1 MSSIN
6 KQVRVPYSAEQM
18 FDLVYDI
25 NSYSQFIPLCTFAE
39 VYDQVENKSKA
50 TIKMAKGDLGF
61 KFSTLNTIEVGRS
74 IAINLEHGP
83 FKSLKGVWRFSPVSA
98 HECII
103 SLHFEFQ
110 FSNLLLDLALGGLFR
125 QVCDSMIECFRKQ
138 AVIRYDIC
146 AN

>member
-61 KFSTLNTIEVGRS
+61 KFSTLNTIEEGRS

-125 QVCDSMIECFRKQ
+125 QVCDSMIECFRQQ

>member
-50 TIKMAKGDLGF
+50 TMKMAKGDLGF
-61 KFSTLNTIEVGRS
+61 KFSTLNTIEEGRS

-83 FKSLKGVWRFSPVSA
+83 FKSLKGVWQFIPVSV
-98 HECII
+98 HESII
-103 SLHFEFQ
+103 SLQFEFQ
-110 FSNLLLDLALGGLFR
+110 FSNLLLDVALGGLFR
-125 QVCDSMIECFRKQ
+125 QVCDSMIDCFHKQ
-138 AVIRYDIC
+138 AMVRYR
-146 AN
+146 ATR

>member
-39 VYDQVENKSKA
+39 VYDQVDNQSKA
-50 TIKMAKGDLGF
+50 TMKIAKGELGF
-61 KFSTLNTIEVGRS
+61 KFSTLNTLEQGRS
-74 IAINLEHGP
+74 IAINLERGP
-83 FKSLKGVWRFSPVSA
+83 FKALKGVWRFTPVDVNES
-98 HECII
+98 II

-110 FSNLLLDLALGGLFR
+110 FSNMLLDLALGGLFK
-125 QVCDSMIECFRKQ
+125 QVCDSMIDCFHKQ
-138 AVIRYDIC
+138 AVVRYKVTR
-146 AN
+146 